1 MTDCTR
7 LVPPRLFSVDADY
20 SYLGGKKSSLMYRT
34 CSPAVRSMH
43 MVHLAWA
50 ILYGMVLAVVF
61 RGSMGGGETQ
71 VVGEGR
77 WGDSGFLQGS

>member
-7 LVPPRLFSVDADY
+7 LFPPRLFSVDADY
-20 SYLGGKKSSLMYRT
+20 YSFGGKKSSLMYRT

>member
-7 LVPPRLFSVDADY
+7 LVPPPLFSVDADY
-20 SYLGGKKSSLMYRT
+20 YSLGGKKSSLMYRT
-34 CSPAVRSMH
+34 CSPAVRSIH

-50 ILYGMVLAVVF
+50 ILKGKFVLPAAF

-71 VVGEGR
+71 VLGEGR
-77 WGDSGFLQGS
+77 